1 MKLQIVSPRTGVQ
14 WMREGLRAFRRQPM
28 AFFSLFMLFMSAIAM
43 LSVVPLVGGPL
54 AVALGP
60 ATTLALMVASELA
73 VNDRPTAPA
82 AGRAASAGI
91 FLQALQAVRAQ
102 AKPLAVLGLL
112 YALSALAAGGLAT
125 LIFGDP
131 FEGAFGNDGAPQA
144 EVVQS
149 TGFQIAVLA
158 RLLFYVPVALAFW
171 HAPALVHW
179 HGVAPVKSIFFSL
192 VACWRNMGALTLYGL
207 AWAGVVLALSLLMS
221 LVASLLIAVSGATAL
236 GMAVMVGGSFLLSA
250 AFLASAWFTFR
261 DSFSVE

>member
-43 LSVVPLVGGPL
+43 LSVVPLIGGPL

-60 ATTLALMVASELA
+60 ATTLALMVASERTVHGRA
-73 VNDRPTAPA
+73 DPA

-91 FLQALQAVRAQ
+91 FLQALQAVRVQ
-102 AKPLAVLGLL
+102 ARPLVVLGVL
-112 YALSALAAGGLAT
+112 YALGALAAGGLAT

-131 FEGAFGNDGAPQA
+131 FDGAFGNDGAPQA

-192 VACWRNMGALTLYGL
+192 VACWRNMGAMTLYGL

-221 LVASLLIAVSGATAL
+221 VVASLLIAVSGAGAL

>member
-43 LSVVPLVGGPL
+43 LSVVPLIGGPL

-60 ATTLALMVASELA
+60 ATTLALMVASERT
-73 VNDRPTAPA
+73 VNGRPDPA

-102 AKPLAVLGLL
+102 ARPLAVLGLL
-112 YALSALAAGGLAT
+112 YALGALAAGGLAT

-131 FEGAFGNDGAPQA
+131 FDGAFGNDGAPQA

-179 HGVAPVKSIFFSL
+179 HGVTPVKSIFFSL
-192 VACWRNMGALTLYGL
+192 VACWRNMGAMTLYGL

-221 LVASLLIAVSGATAL
+221 LVASLLIAVSGAGTL

>member
-14 WMREGLRAFRRQPM
+14 WMREGLRAFRSQPM

-43 LSVVPLVGGPL
+43 LSVLPLVGGPL

-60 ATTLALMVASELA
+60 ATTLALMVASERT
-73 VNDRPTAPA
+73 VN
-82 AGRAASAGI
+82 GRADAGDGRTASAGI

-125 LIFGDP
+125 LVFGDP
-131 FEGAFGNDGAPQA
+131 FDGAFGDDGAPQA
-144 EVVQS
+144 AVVQS

-158 RLLFYVPVALAFW
+158 RLLFYVPVAMAFW

-179 HGVAPVKSIFFSL
+179 HGVTPVKSIFFSL
-192 VACWRNMGALTLYGL
+192 VACWRNMGAMTLYGL
-207 AWAGVVLALSLLMS
+207 AWGGVVLAISLLMS
-221 LVASLLIAVSGATAL
+221 LAASLLMAVSGASAL

-261 DSFSVE
+261 DSFSVD

>member
-43 LSVVPLVGGPL
+43 LSVVPLIGGPL

-60 ATTLALMVASELA
+60 ATTLALMVASERT
-73 VNDRPTAPA
+73 VNGRPDPA

-112 YALSALAAGGLAT
+112 YALGALAAGGLAT

-131 FEGAFGNDGAPQA
+131 FDGAFGNDGAPQA
-144 EVVQS
+144 DVVQS

-179 HGVAPVKSIFFSL
+179 HGVTPVKSIFFSL
-192 VACWRNMGALTLYGL
+192 VACWRNMGAMTLYGL

-221 LVASLLIAVSGATAL
+221 LVASLLIAVSGAGTL

>member
-43 LSVVPLVGGPL
+43 LSVVPLIGGPL

-60 ATTLALMVASELA
+60 ATTLALMVASERT
-73 VNDRPTAPA
+73 VNGRPDPA

-112 YALSALAAGGLAT
+112 YALGALAAGGLAT

-131 FEGAFGNDGAPQA
+131 FDGAFGNDGAPQA

-179 HGVAPVKSIFFSL
+179 HGVTPVKSIFFSL
-192 VACWRNMGALTLYGL
+192 VACWRNMGAMTLYGL

-221 LVASLLIAVSGATAL
+221 LIASLLIAVSGAGTL

-261 DSFSVE
+261 DSFTE

>member
-43 LSVVPLVGGPL
+43 LSVVPLIGGPL

-60 ATTLALMVASELA
+60 ATTLALMVASERT
-73 VNDRPTAPA
+73 VNGRPDPA
-82 AGRAASAGI
+82 AGRAASAGL
-91 FLQALQAVRAQ
+91 FLQAMQAVRAQ

-112 YALSALAAGGLAT
+112 YALGALAAGGLAT

-131 FEGAFGNDGAPQA
+131 FDGAFGNDGAPQA

-179 HGVAPVKSIFFSL
+179 HGVTPVKSIFFSL
-192 VACWRNMGALTLYGL
+192 VACWRNMGAMTLYGL

-221 LVASLLIAVSGATAL
+221 LIASLLIAVSGAGAL

>member
-43 LSVVPLVGGPL
+43 LSVVPLIGGPL

-60 ATTLALMVASELA
+60 ATTLALMVASEHT
-73 VNDRPTAPA
+73 VNGRPDPA

-112 YALSALAAGGLAT
+112 YALGALAAGGLAT

-131 FEGAFGNDGAPQA
+131 FDGAFGNDGAPQA

-179 HGVAPVKSIFFSL
+179 HGVTPVKSIFFSL
-192 VACWRNMGALTLYGL
+192 VACWRNMGAMTLYGL

-221 LVASLLIAVSGATAL
+221 LVASLLIAVSGAGAL